1 MFKIGK
7 GRSKRVY
14 EELPRN
20 FPPFEEIDI
29 LCTKIINN
37 GKDCTNDGIID
48 MVEFEDLVGSR
59 EETFDKYFFA
69 IVDFGKTIG
78 IDHSYDE
85 NTPDKDRFI
94 TKELYLAAQK
104 ASNERVDIYP
114 GVKELKYF
122 SKPHT
127 FEEMQLLTEASN
139 FDDLNNFN
147 FNWNQNIKTIHPE
160 YISAENAAG
169 QVL

>member
-1 MFKIGK
+1 MAVLVIAHSEG
-7 GRSKRVY
+7 GLLDSGVYTCVTAALEISKEV
-14 EELPRN
+14 
-20 FPPFEEIDI
+20 DI
-29 LCTKIINN
+29 LCTKKVNN

-139 FDDLNNFN
+139 FDDLNNIYKDAKN
-147 FNWNQNIKTIHPE
+147 EDTT
-160 YISAENAAG
+160 
-169 QVL
+169 L